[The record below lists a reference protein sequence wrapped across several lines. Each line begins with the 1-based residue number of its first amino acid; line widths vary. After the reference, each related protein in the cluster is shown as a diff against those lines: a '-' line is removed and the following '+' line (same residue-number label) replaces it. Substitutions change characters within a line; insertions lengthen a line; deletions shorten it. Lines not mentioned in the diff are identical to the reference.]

1 MLSLRAPFR
10 CALAA
15 LAVQI
20 CLLFTGCG
28 YHLDGFG
35 SYGGSSHNVL
45 GDGTGTLKVA
55 AVEHNLL
62 YPWISYYVRGLL
74 RDEVNLRRLGRWV
87 DTGDADYLITVSVPG
102 FRARSSVSNR
112 DSSTMLNV
120 TTVQLELIVRNGKTG
135 SVAWRSGVI
144 SYQDWH
150 ETIDQDEVLR
160 NGLAETMRR
169 ALDRMQQ
176 KF

>member
-1 MLSLRAPFR
+1 MPSVRALAK

-15 LAVQI
+15 LAVQTS
-20 CLLFTGCG
+20 LLFSGCG

-35 SYGGSSHNVL
+35 SYGGTSQNVL
-45 GDGTGTLKVA
+45 GDGSGTLKVA

-62 YPWISYYVRGLL
+62 YPWISYYVRGIL
-74 RDEVNLRRLGRWV
+74 RDEVNLRRLGHWV
-87 DTGDADYLITVSVPG
+87 DSGEADYLITVSVPG

-112 DSSTMLNV
+112 DSSTMLSE

-135 SVAWRSGVI
+135 SVVWRSGVI

-160 NGLAETMRR
+160 GGLAETMRR